1 MKSLNLLNRCTRIF
15 LRLTVLLTQIF
26 GVTFFVYDKKQQL
39 FRQSWKLG
47 SYGFVIFVVM
57 LLHVLYCGIY
67 ALQKFRSLPIVVI
80 FMGCNLLVLVVR
92 LHVLINNKK
101 CLGLLNEMQDML
113 VKLQLMAKHPNI
125 FRLSHSLLLLLTVQN
140 FLRSLTGIY
149 DIGPEHKLKI
159 TAIYLFI
166 TSTIMLTF
174 LLQITINI
182 CLLIVLIACYD
193 ELRQSTKKI
202 SKAVHTLRQA
212 QVLEGGQLF
221 LLVEQLCG
229 LTEDLIS
236 LRYQVHRLN
245 VEIIKLFRF
254 HWLCTFVY
262 WLLPILLV
270 PAVNRMVMYKH
281 AISLMN
287 IAFYCTIFEIFVWKS
302 KLSKSFWHF
311 HLINYHAEFD
321 RTIERLFH
329 QEIVQRIK
337 VSIYGISL
345 DMKFLFK
352 IFSICETLKGQ
363 QQWAT
368 IPSNLEVEEVKT
380 FLLTCF

>member
-26 GVTFFVYDKKQQL
+26 GVTLFIYDKKQRL
-39 FRQSWKLG
+39 FRQSGKLMT
-47 SYGFVIFVVM
+47 YGFVILVLILLHM
-57 LLHVLYCGIY
+57 LLFGIN
-67 ALQKFRSLPIVVI
+67 ALRIFISLTPFAI

-92 LHVLINNKK
+92 LHVLINNRK
-101 CLGLLNEMQDML
+101 CLRLLNEMQEML
-113 VKLQLMAKHPNI
+113 EKLQLMAKHPNI
-125 FRLSHSLLLLLTVQN
+125 FRVSHSLLLLLTVQN
-140 FLRSLTGIY
+140 LLRSLTRVY
-149 DIGPEHKLKI
+149 DIELEDKSKI

-221 LLVEQLCG
+221 LLVEQLCV
-229 LTEDLIS
+229 LTEDLIL
-236 LRYQVHRLN
+236 LRHQVHRLN
-245 VEIIKLFRF
+245 VKIIKLFRF
-254 HWLCTFVY
+254 HWLCTFLY
-262 WLLPILLV
+262 WLMPILLI

-337 VSIYGISL
+337 VSIYGNSL

-352 IFSICETLKGQ
+352 IFSICGNLKRQ
-363 QQWAT
+363 QHHHNW
-368 IPSNLEVEEVKT
+368 I
-380 FLLTCF
+380 